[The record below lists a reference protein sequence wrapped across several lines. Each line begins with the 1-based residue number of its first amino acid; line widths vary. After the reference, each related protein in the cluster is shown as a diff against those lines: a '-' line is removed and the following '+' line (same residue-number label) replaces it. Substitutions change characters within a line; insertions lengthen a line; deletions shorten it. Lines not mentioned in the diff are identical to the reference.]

1 MKSQKLRLRV
11 LCEDA
16 LQRGFVE
23 RLADRWEIGP
33 RQRDINAA
41 PAARG
46 SGAQYVLDHYVELV
60 NLWRSQR
67 HDENVGA
74 LVMIDG
80 DEKGIQRRQQELA
93 AKLREAGKPALDP
106 GDPRFV
112 IIVPCWHIETWIA
125 WLCGHRPIDEQT
137 RYKPARSQQ
146 GSHVGRLIE
155 NGDYSARL
163 AVKTWTPAASDEA
176 IYVPSLTCARQELRR
191 LGVTV

>member
-1 MKSQKLRLRV
+1 MKSRRLRLRV

-23 RLADRWEIGP
+23 RLADIWDIGP

-74 LVMIDG
+74 LVVIDG

-93 AKLREAGKPALDP
+93 AKLREAGKPAIDP

-112 IIVPCWHIETWIA
+112 VLVPCWHIETWIA
-125 WLCGHRPIDEQT
+125 WLCGHRPIDERT
-137 RYKPARSQQ
+137 RYKASDPHGRD
-146 GSHVGRLIE
+146 VGRRIE
-155 NGDYSARL
+155 SREYSARL
-163 AVKTWTPAASDEA
+163 AADSWTPSASDEGLH
-176 IYVPSLTCARQELRR
+176 VPSLASARQDLRR